1 MEKREQALILMEE
14 LRKCRPQIF
23 LDKIDLTDR
32 GIHFV
37 LGYLIHHNEEVISSD
52 LSNALNV
59 STARMAKLLN
69 KMEANKL
76 LIKKHSNDDARK
88 TVVVLTQKGIDKAL
102 LYKETLV
109 NVTMN
114 LIDQVG
120 YNDLQEFV
128 RISYKMK
135 NAMVFDGRILEQLKK
150 IDEQI

>member
-69 KMEANKL
+69 KMETKQL
-76 LIKKHSNDDARK
+76 IIKKHSNNDARK

>member
-69 KMEANKL
+69 KMEAKQL
-76 LIKKHSNDDARK
+76 IIKKHSNNDARK